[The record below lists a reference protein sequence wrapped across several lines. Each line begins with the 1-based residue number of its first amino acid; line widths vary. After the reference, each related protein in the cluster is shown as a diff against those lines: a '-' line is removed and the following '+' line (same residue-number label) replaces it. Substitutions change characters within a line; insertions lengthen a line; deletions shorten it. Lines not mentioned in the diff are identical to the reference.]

1 MQLDWGFVRSF
12 ARNRNNRPLN
22 LGKPIVSDMH
32 SHITSL
38 GGIRGMDGIFFQSQ
52 LISEL
57 SIACCIQSDR

>member
-38 GGIRGMDGIFFQSQ
+38 GGIRGMDGIFF
-52 LISEL
+52 
-57 SIACCIQSDR
+57 